1 VAHCMNRM
9 TARKRTLKKEL
20 LEKDCTEAYGELG
33 LLLSLTRVTS

>member
-1 VAHCMNRM
+1 MNRM
-9 TARKRTLKKEL
+9 TAGKRTLKEIEL